1 MSWGWYGDLVVNF
14 IISPGA
20 LLDGYTPQ
28 SAPLPPPAPT
38 PGRTSRLRLLAQL
51 LTLTRRGRRAGFET
65 LAFEWFGISCAVFG
79 ISLIVCGK
87 AMQLPNLIWQL
98 AWLASLGSLFAGVA
112 WRPESA
118 LADAAWASG
127 PVAAHSVFFISAV
140 LALNL
145 EPAESADE
153 GRKAD

>member
-1 MSWGWYGDLVVNF
+1 M
-14 IISPGA
+14 
-20 LLDGYTPQ
+20 
-28 SAPLPPPAPT
+28 
-38 PGRTSRLRLLAQL
+38 AQL
-51 LTLTRRGRRAGFET
+51 VTLTRRGRRAGFET

-118 LADAAWASG
+118 LADAAWAGG

-153 GRKAD
+153 GRKGD

>member
-1 MSWGWYGDLVVNF
+1 M
-14 IISPGA
+14 A
-20 LLDGYTPQ
+20 
-28 SAPLPPPAPT
+28 
-38 PGRTSRLRLLAQL
+38 RLRCLAL
-51 LTLTRRGRRAGFET
+51 AALPVLVAAALSSPSPAAAAYGCEERAAEAQERHAA
-65 LAFEWFGISCAVFG
+65 LV
-79 ISLIVCGK
+79 
-87 AMQLPNLIWQL
+87 